1 MPRGCTRR
9 RASRSELTDSSF
21 DLGQCVNCAFKM
33 TTLLLIAACAMSM
46 IRTVTALLI
55 VFGTASFGLT
65 GQASAQN
72 DVRKGHFLAAHICA
86 ICHVAAADQA
96 YPPIMKPPASS
107 FASIAQRMDAESLK
121 NFMATTH
128 RGLNNPKGMP
138 NPQLMDYQINQL
150 VAYILSLRK

>member
-1 MPRGCTRR
+1 MRKLRFQDDNT
-9 RASRSELTDSSF
+9 
-21 DLGQCVNCAFKM
+21 
-33 TTLLLIAACAMSM
+33 LLIAACAMSM

>member
-1 MPRGCTRR
+1 MLKLR
-9 RASRSELTDSSF
+9 
-21 DLGQCVNCAFKM
+21 FKM
-33 TTLLLIAACAMSM
+33 TKSYCSFCDEHDPNRHSASD
-46 IRTVTALLI
+46 R
-55 VFGTASFGLT
+55 FGTASFGLT
-65 GQASAQN
+65 GRASAQN
-72 DVRKGHFLAAHICA
+72 DDVRKGHFLAAHICA

-107 FASIAQRMDAESLK
+107 FASIAQRMDAEPLK

-138 NPQLMDYQINQL
+138 NPQLMDYQIKQL